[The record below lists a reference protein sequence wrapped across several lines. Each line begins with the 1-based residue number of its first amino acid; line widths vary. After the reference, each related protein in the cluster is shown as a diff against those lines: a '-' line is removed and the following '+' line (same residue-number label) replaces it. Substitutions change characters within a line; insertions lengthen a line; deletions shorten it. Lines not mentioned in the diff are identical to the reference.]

1 MNARRTSRGGFTLVE
16 ILLVIAI
23 IGILAGVFIF
33 AVGDTQDKAK
43 KDTTVFLID
52 GQVCPALERYKLHI
66 GEYPGDA
73 DGGLDALI
81 KKPSFT
87 DEKLAEKWAGP
98 YLNTDPVDGW
108 GNKLGYQ
115 PSEPGSEEAKTLPY
129 KVWSFGPNKQDDNG
143 AGDDIK
149 NKAWIRSEAQ
159 TK

>member
-33 AVGDTQDKAK
+33 AVGGTQDKAK
-43 KDTTVFLID
+43 KDTTALLIKQVD
-52 GQVCPALERYKLHI
+52 GALRRYKLDI
-66 GEYPGDA
+66 GDYPGDA
-73 DGGLDALI
+73 DGGLDALV

-98 YLNTDPVDGW
+98 YLETDPVDGW

-115 PSEPGSEEAKTLPY
+115 PSEPSSEEAKTLPY
-129 KVWSFGPNKQDDNG
+129 KLWSFGPNKQDDNG
-143 AGDDIK
+143 ADDDIK
-149 NKAWIRSEAQ
+149 NKAWIQSEAQ